1 MPKELQQQ
9 TLSIRVPD
17 DLRSYLEHAK
27 AVISKALGETV
38 SISEVAKRLLERAK
52 TDRIEDLIDLP
63 ELLAEPTESLV
74 RIRRKWEQKQML
86 ARGEWS
92 LLAYYIQQGCEQQTG
107 DLALPSGESLA
118 QLLEAFLAVMA
129 VLGKPTKR
137 EEYYLRNIDLHPYGS
152 APDTPTPTSI
162 VEAIKLKQQRLRDP
176 RWSAGLLQFS
186 RNLYTALTREEFKS
200 VEALNEVLTPFLP
213 VLYRLAARGHWIT
226 EKRPVRHL
234 PLARDYGFVPVNIP
248 AIKLGDFLL
257 TTLMTDDGDL
267 AAALNFNS
275 RNALYPLNSY
285 PQVRDLWV
293 TLKRLVP
300 GEQWTGHEFFAYT
313 DAYHRPTEVTTYYF
327 RHRGNGVIFGFSTEE
342 WRQLGKVFDR
352 FFALPELKPAL
363 DELSLQ
369 YGEL

>member
-1 MPKELQQQ
+1 MAKEPQQQ

-27 AVISKALGETV
+27 TVISKALGETV

-52 TDRIEDLIDLP
+52 TDRIEDLIELP
-63 ELLAEPTESLV
+63 ELLAQPTESLV
-74 RIRRKWEQKQML
+74 VIRRKWEQKQML
-86 ARGEWS
+86 ARAEWS

-118 QLLEAFLAVMA
+118 QLLEAFLALMT
-129 VLGKPTKR
+129 VLSKPTKR
-137 EEYYLRNIDLHPYGS
+137 EEYYLRNIDLYPYGS
-152 APDTPTPTSI
+152 SQDSAPPASI

-186 RNLYTALTREEFKS
+186 RNLYMALTREEFKS
-200 VEALNEVLTPFLP
+200 IEALNEALTPFLP
-213 VLYRLAARGHWIT
+213 VLYRLAARGHWIA
-226 EKRPVRHL
+226 EKLPVRHL

-248 AIKLGDFLL
+248 TIKQGDF
-257 TTLMTDDGDL
+257 TLSTSMTDHGDL
-267 AAALNFNS
+267 SSALS
-275 RNALYPLNSY
+275 LNARKAVYPLSPY
-285 PQVRDLWV
+285 PQIRDLWIA
-293 TLKRLVP
+293 LKRLQP
-300 GEQWTGHEFFAYT
+300 GEQWTGQEFFAYT
-313 DAYHRPTEVTTYYF
+313 DAPHHPNEVTEYYF
-327 RHRGNGVIFGFSTEE
+327 RHRVNGVIFGFSTEE